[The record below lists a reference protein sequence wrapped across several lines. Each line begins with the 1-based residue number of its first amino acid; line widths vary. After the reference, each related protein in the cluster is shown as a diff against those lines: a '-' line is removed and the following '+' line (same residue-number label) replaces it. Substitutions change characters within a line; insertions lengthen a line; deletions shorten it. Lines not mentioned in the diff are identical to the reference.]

1 MDNMFGKLEDLRE
14 LLEVDSNTAL
24 FYEQIMNED
33 EDYTSPK
40 IDHFTELYQSFSE
53 IFEDDTIP
61 QDDLATVTDQF
72 TQICCHII
80 NYINE
85 KFDTDIEVESLM
97 DSSHNLPGITKA
109 MYQFFIVEFY
119 ANILSI
125 MKNYISE
132 NLSSLYDNFS
142 ELNQKKDVM
151 TGYFKKELSEEM
163 SIIASNIYDVT
174 DFIFT
179 KLDGSTALTYCD
191 KDNLAAAVIKKLL
204 DEGNV
209 SDDFLTAIADIYK
222 NNVNLRS
229 RIGFE
234 IVFAIKNGEIKDLYK
249 LPKNDQEII

>member
-1 MDNMFGKLEDLRE
+1 MEMYGKLEDLRE
-14 LLEVDSNTAL
+14 LLDVNTNSTV
-24 FYEQIMNED
+24 FYEQITNDD

-40 IDHFTELYQSFSE
+40 IDRFTELFQNYTEVLGQ
-53 IFEDDTIP
+53 DDLP
-61 QDDLATVTDQF
+61 QDDIIEITDQF
-72 TQICCHII
+72 TQICAHII
-80 NYINE
+80 NYINDE
-85 KFDTDIEVESLM
+85 FNTDIEVDSLM
-97 DSSHNLPGITKA
+97 DESHNLPGITKA

-119 ANILSI
+119 TNILSI

-151 TGYFKKELSEEM
+151 TGYFKKELSEEI

-249 LPKNDQEII
+249 LPKNDQ

>member
-85 KFDTDIEVESLM
+85 KFDTDIEVESIM
-97 DSSHNLPGITKA
+97 DASHNLPGITKA

-119 ANILSI
+119 TNILSI

-132 NLSSLYDNFS
+132 NISSLYDNFS

-249 LPKNDQEII
+249 LPKNDQ

>member
-24 FYEQIMNED
+24 FYEQIINED

-85 KFDTDIEVESLM
+85 KFDTDIEIESIM
-97 DSSHNLPGITKA
+97 DASHNLPGITKA

-249 LPKNDQEII
+249 LPKNDQ

>member
-85 KFDTDIEVESLM
+85 KFDTDIEVESIM
-97 DSSHNLPGITKA
+97 DASHNLPGITKA

-249 LPKNDQEII
+249 LSKNDQ

>member
-85 KFDTDIEVESLM
+85 KFDTDIEIESIM

-249 LPKNDQEII
+249 LPKNDQ

>member
-72 TQICCHII
+72 PQICCHII

-249 LPKNDQEII
+249 LPKNDQ

>member
-1 MDNMFGKLEDLRE
+1 MDNIFGKLEDLRE

-85 KFDTDIEVESLM
+85 KFDTDIEVESIM
-97 DSSHNLPGITKA
+97 DASHNLPGITKA

-132 NLSSLYDNFS
+132 NISSLYDNFS

-249 LPKNDQEII
+249 LPKNDQ

>member
-85 KFDTDIEVESLM
+85 KFDTDIEVESIM
-97 DSSHNLPGITKA
+97 DASHNLPGITKA

-249 LPKNDQEII
+249 LPKND

>member
-132 NLSSLYDNFS
+132 NISSLYDNFS

-204 DEGNV
+204 DEGNI

-249 LPKNDQEII
+249 LPKNDQ

>member
-85 KFDTDIEVESLM
+85 KFDTDIEIESIM
-97 DSSHNLPGITKA
+97 DASHNLPGITKA

-119 ANILSI
+119 TNILSI

-249 LPKNDQEII
+249 LPKNDQ

>member
-85 KFDTDIEVESLM
+85 KFDTDIEIESIM
-97 DSSHNLPGITKA
+97 DASHNLPGITKA

-249 LPKNDQEII
+249 LPKNDQ

>member
-33 EDYTSPK
+33 DDYTSPK

-53 IFEDDTIP
+53 IFEDDTVP

-85 KFDTDIEVESLM
+85 KFDTDIEVESIM
-97 DSSHNLPGITKA
+97 DASHNLPGITKA

-249 LPKNDQEII
+249 LPKNDQ

>member
-53 IFEDDTIP
+53 IFEDDTVP

-97 DSSHNLPGITKA
+97 DASHNLPGVTKA

-249 LPKNDQEII
+249 LPKNDQ

>member
-119 ANILSI
+119 TNILSI

-132 NLSSLYDNFS
+132 NISSLYDNFS

-249 LPKNDQEII
+249 LPKNDQ

>member
-53 IFEDDTIP
+53 IFEDDSVP

-249 LPKNDQEII
+249 LPKNDQ

>member
-1 MDNMFGKLEDLRE
+1 MDNMFGKLEDLSE

-119 ANILSI
+119 TNILSI

-229 RIGFE
+229 RIGFD

-249 LPKNDQEII
+249 LTKNDQ

>member
-33 EDYTSPK
+33 ADYTSPK

-125 MKNYISE
+125 MKNYIRE

-249 LPKNDQEII
+249 LPKNDQ

>member
-14 LLEVDSNTAL
+14 LLDVESNTAL

-61 QDDLATVTDQF
+61 QDDLSTVTDQF

-85 KFDTDIEVESLM
+85 KFDTDIEVESIM
-97 DSSHNLPGITKA
+97 DASHNLPGITKA

-119 ANILSI
+119 TNILSI
-125 MKNYISE
+125 LKNYISE
-132 NLSSLYDNFS
+132 NTASLYENFS

-249 LPKNDQEII
+249 LPKNDQ

>member
-209 SDDFLTAIADIYK
+209 TDDFLTAIADIYK

-249 LPKNDQEII
+249 LPKNDQ

>member
-85 KFDTDIEVESLM
+85 KFDTDIEVESIM
-97 DSSHNLPGITKA
+97 DASHNLPGITKA

-132 NLSSLYDNFS
+132 NISSLYDNFS

-249 LPKNDQEII
+249 LPKSDQ

>member
-1 MDNMFGKLEDLRE
+1 MDNVFGKLEDLRE

-61 QDDLATVTDQF
+61 QDDLSTVTDQF

-85 KFDTDIEVESLM
+85 KFDTDIEVESIM
-97 DSSHNLPGITKA
+97 DASHNLPGITKA
-109 MYQFFIVEFY
+109 MYQFFIVQFY
-119 ANILSI
+119 ENILSI
-125 MKNYISE
+125 LKNYISE
-132 NLSSLYDNFS
+132 NTSSLYENFS

-249 LPKNDQEII
+249 LPKNDQ

>member
-249 LPKNDQEII
+249 LPKNDR

>member
-1 MDNMFGKLEDLRE
+1 MFGKLEDLRE

-85 KFDTDIEVESLM
+85 KFDTDIEVESIM
-97 DSSHNLPGITKA
+97 DASHNLPGITKA

-119 ANILSI
+119 TNILSI

-249 LPKNDQEII
+249 LPKSDQ

>member
-33 EDYTSPK
+33 DDYTSPK

-53 IFEDDTIP
+53 IFEDDTVP

-85 KFDTDIEVESLM
+85 KFDTDIEVESIM
-97 DSSHNLPGITKA
+97 DASHNLPGITKA

-209 SDDFLTAIADIYK
+209 SDDFLTAIADVYK

-249 LPKNDQEII
+249 LPKNDQ

>member
-53 IFEDDTIP
+53 IFEDDTVP

-85 KFDTDIEVESLM
+85 KFDTDIEVESIM
-97 DSSHNLPGITKA
+97 DASHNLPGITKA

-119 ANILSI
+119 SNILSI

-249 LPKNDQEII
+249 LPKNDQ

>member
-97 DSSHNLPGITKA
+97 DASHNLPGVTKA

-249 LPKNDQEII
+249 LPKNDQ

>member
-85 KFDTDIEVESLM
+85 KFDTDIEVESIM
-97 DSSHNLPGITKA
+97 DASHNLPGITKA

-191 KDNLAAAVIKKLL
+191 KDNLAATVIKKLL

-249 LPKNDQEII
+249 LPKNDQ

>member
-1 MDNMFGKLEDLRE
+1 MFGKLEDLRE

-249 LPKNDQEII
+249 LPKNDQ

>member
-97 DSSHNLPGITKA
+97 DASHNLPGVTKA

-174 DFIFT
+174 DFIF
-179 KLDGSTALTYCD
+179 KNLDGSTALTYCD

-249 LPKNDQEII
+249 LPKNDQ

>member
-249 LPKNDQEII
+249 LSKNDQ

>member
-14 LLEVDSNTAL
+14 LLEVDSNIAL

-85 KFDTDIEVESLM
+85 KFDTDIEIESIM

-119 ANILSI
+119 DNILSI

-204 DEGNV
+204 DEGNI
-209 SDDFLTAIADIYK
+209 SNDFLTAIADIYK

-249 LPKNDQEII
+249 LPKNDQ

>member
-61 QDDLATVTDQF
+61 QDDLSTVTDQF

-97 DSSHNLPGITKA
+97 DASHNLPGITKA

-119 ANILSI
+119 TNILSI

-132 NLSSLYDNFS
+132 NISSLYDNFS

-249 LPKNDQEII
+249 LPKNDQ

>member
-40 IDHFTELYQSFSE
+40 VDYFTELYQSFSE

-85 KFDTDIEVESLM
+85 KFDTDIEVESIM
-97 DSSHNLPGITKA
+97 DASHNLPGITKA

-204 DEGNV
+204 DEGNI

-249 LPKNDQEII
+249 LPKNDQ

>member
-14 LLEVDSNTAL
+14 LLEVGSNTAL

-97 DSSHNLPGITKA
+97 DASHNLPGITKA

-119 ANILSI
+119 TNILSI

-249 LPKNDQEII
+249 LPKNDQ

>member
-85 KFDTDIEVESLM
+85 KFDTDIEVESIM
-97 DSSHNLPGITKA
+97 DASHNLPGITKA

-119 ANILSI
+119 SNILSI

-249 LPKNDQEII
+249 LPKNDQ

>member
-85 KFDTDIEVESLM
+85 KFDTDIEVESIM
-97 DSSHNLPGITKA
+97 DASHNLPGITKA

-191 KDNLAAAVIKKLL
+191 KDNIAAAVIKKLL

-249 LPKNDQEII
+249 LPKSDQ

>member
-1 MDNMFGKLEDLRE
+1 MSKQ
-14 LLEVDSNTAL
+14 LEVNHQSLLDAY
-24 FYEQIMNED
+24 F
-33 EDYTSPK
+33 DYYKAKLSSREHFENIIK
-40 IDHFTELYQSFSE
+40 IDNDQYEYDHFVIENNAELILKDSFNPIQNLLFLFRSNPHYITTLVSILDE
-53 IFEDDTIP
+53 KMAHDAAKTNPSLDSIVNLFCH
-61 QDDLATVTDQF
+61 QF
-72 TQICCHII
+72 
-80 NYINE
+80 Y
-85 KFDTDIEVESLM
+85 D
-97 DSSHNLPGITKA
+97 
-109 MYQFFIVEFY
+109 
-119 ANILSI
+119 NILSI
-125 MKNYISE
+125 MKNYICE
-132 NLSSLYDNFS
+132 NIPSLYENFS

-191 KDNLAAAVIKKLL
+191 KDNLAAVVIKKLL
-204 DEGNV
+204 NEGNV

-249 LPKNDQEII
+249 LPKNDQ